1 MHFIFFKSTL
11 DGKQTQNC
19 CQAPIQIFLCMNAA
33 FPNIAPTTNWQE
45 KYYSKFLPV

>member
-33 FPNIAPTTNWQE
+33 VPNIAPTTNWQE